1 MPQTDPITPR
11 TRLPRRSLTVEGILD
26 AAELV
31 AARGFEALTVRAVA
45 TELESSPMALYR
57 YFTTKDELVDAL
69 LNRVLGRFGV
79 SPETED
85 WITDLRIFALDHRRL
100 LSEHP
105 WAINPLTLH
114 PNPGPNALPIGEAA
128 LRILQRA
135 GISGDDAV
143 ATFSGIIA
151 LNYGWSS
158 FVVGKGLAD
167 DPDNDPAPAQQLAV
181 ASSHPLTGDVAEAM
195 SRYGSDEH
203 YDRVLGQLLAGIDTN
218 RQTRTRGDAQDTGL
232 QQLR

>member
-1 MPQTDPITPR
+1 VTQTDPAPPR
-11 TRLPRRSLTVEGILD
+11 TRRPRSSLTVDGILD

-31 AARGFEALTVRAVA
+31 AARGFEGLTVRAVA

-57 YFTTKDELVDAL
+57 YFTTKDELVDSL
-69 LNRVLGRFGV
+69 LDRVLGRFEV

-85 WITDLRIFALDHRRL
+85 WIVDLRTFALDHRRL
-100 LSEHP
+100 LNEHP
-105 WAINPLTLH
+105 WAIAPLTLH

-128 LRILQRA
+128 LRILRRA

-158 FVVGKGLAD
+158 FVVGKGRAD
-167 DPDNDPAPAQQLAV
+167 DPENDQTAAQPLTVPGAY
-181 ASSHPLTGDVAEAM
+181 PLTGDVADVM
-195 SRYGSDEH
+195 SRYGSDDH
-203 YDRVLGQLLAGIDTN
+203 YDTVLSQLLAGIDAN
-218 RQTRTRGDAQDTGL
+218 R
-232 QQLR
+232 